1 MLAATN
7 RPMDL
12 DEAVIRRMP
21 RRLLVDLP
29 NLENRTKILS
39 VILREEEVDEKFNYE
54 ELANLTDGYSG
65 SDIKNL
71 CLAAAFRPVR
81 DYLSNEVQDDK
92 GDLAKKTVCQLKG
105 EAETTDNEV
114 GNEDGNEDIKKLNL
128 SLKPSSAKGW
138 ELETV
143 ESKKSSVKLRPIT
156 MEDLREAMKQVGSSV
171 ATEAMNMADLR
182 QWNEMY
188 GEGGN
193 RQSTSLSYF
202 L

>member
-29 NLENRTKILS
+29 NLENRTKILN

-54 ELANLTDGYSG
+54 ELATLTDGYSG

-81 DYLSNEVQDDK
+81 DYLSNEALDDK
-92 GDLAKKTVCQLKG
+92 GASVKKAVGQLNG
-105 EAETTDNEV
+105 VAGADIEE
-114 GNEDGNEDIKKLNL
+114 GSEDGVGDRKKRNL
-128 SLKPSSAKGW
+128 FLKPSSARGW
-138 ELETV
+138 EAETA
-143 ESKKSSVKLRPIT
+143 ESKKSSVKLRSIT
-156 MEDLREAMKQVGSSV
+156 MQDLREAMKQVGSSV

-193 RQSTSLSYF
+193 RQSTALSYF